1 MTPIIIYAAKTI
13 VCSCAFILLYMWQF
27 HKKVHYRYCRVYLIA
42 TMLLSVLI
50 PALNVPI
57 YPNRALQAQSDVQ
70 YVGAPTASANISA
83 SANASDVA
91 VTNREIVDYFEP
103 ATFVAP
109 SANTAAAPETV
120 KKTNWKAIGLIIYL
134 SFIAVTLLL
143 TIRSLLKIW
152 RLRAES
158 ELIARQDFSI
168 AKNSKVKA
176 PFTFFKTIFVGNN
189 YTDDEWRQIIS
200 HEASHARHLHS
211 VERMAMTL
219 LRTVFWFNPF
229 MWIAAKRLEEVQEW
243 QADNDAI
250 GDGYA
255 IEQYRLTILHQ
266 IFGYTPDLSL
276 GMSNSFTKNRFI
288 MMTQQLNRK
297 CTRPA
302 VLAAAVAAGAFF
314 AFGCTTQTFARNGQT
329 LDSESVASNNSDTLT
344 LSREWPSANYSYD
357 TTYSN
362 FTFHF
367 DRFNGDSENEV
378 VNNRYRSVSEGEKSI
393 ETIEF
398 LCNGSKVCYAV
409 ASGVSEVR
417 DPQSSELDWVN
428 EKTTILLEGHL
439 IPFADFKKL
448 TKDNIFTIK
457 YLHLSGNMDFVYV
470 RSSGGVSFSDKYRIF
485 HPQSAFCK
493 KLPDVV
499 PIVGIRYV
507 SNDNDFVELYLNDTK
522 TKTSYILVVPNMA
535 DNFCINGK
543 FGSIEKFKKVFD
555 SQFNN
560 KNITLYRNAA
570 AKKRFGNEYDYV
582 IDAESTYNV
591 TEVEDL
597 QLGTKLFE
605 ASITVGENN
614 TKTFH
619 ELLTSGTKYYIKVDT
634 KNPSSSGQMT
644 AAFTDDDGNWYG
656 RIERLKS
663 DQSEIISFDCNRT
676 GYYNIELRSKNGD
689 EVKGTYTLRYVSP
702 KAPANIEDFPSASTT
717 FLKDFNVSLI
727 GGVSSIAQKFNVR
740 LWEGT
745 VYQIWSASSIGSI
758 TATLIDD
765 NGSECGTRYTVQN
778 GQSEVI
784 EFYCKKTDDY
794 KICIRSKDGGDVKGT
809 CTLRYV
815 NE

>member
-13 VCSCAFILLYMWQF
+13 VCSCAFIMLYMWQF
-27 HKKVHYRYCRVYLIA
+27 HKKVHYKYCRIYLIA
-42 TMLLSVLI
+42 TMLLSVVI

-57 YPNRALQAQSDVQ
+57 YPNQALQAQSDVQ
-70 YVGAPTASANISA
+70 YIGDTAANESEMTVIR
-83 SANASDVA
+83 
-91 VTNREIVDYFEP
+91 RETVSYSEP
-103 ATFVAP
+103 PVFVA
-109 SANTAAAPETV
+109 TVTDTDTDTKAATTV
-120 KKTNWKAIGLIIYL
+120 KNKKTDWKTIGLIIYL
-134 SFIAVTLLL
+134 SFIAVTLVL

-168 AKNSKVKA
+168 AKNSNVKT
-176 PFTFFKTIFVGNN
+176 PFTFFRTIFVGNN

-229 MWIAAKRLEEVQEW
+229 MWIAAKCLEEVQEW

-276 GMSNSFTKNRFI
+276 GMSSSFTKNRFI
-288 MMTQQLNRK
+288 MMTKQLNRK

-314 AFGCTTQTFARNGQT
+314 AFGCTTQTFARDSQT
-329 LDSESVASNNSDTLT
+329 LDSEPVASNNIDTMI
-344 LSREWPSANYSYD
+344 LSRDWPSANYYYD
-357 TTYSN
+357 TTYSTI
-362 FTFHF
+362 TFHF
-367 DRFNGDSENEV
+367 DRFNGDFENDM

-398 LCNGSKVCYAV
+398 LCNGSKVCFAV
-409 ASGVSEVR
+409 ASGVSQVR

-448 TKDNIFTIK
+448 TKDNILAIH
-457 YLHLSGNMDFVYV
+457 YLHLNSNMDFVYV
-470 RSSGGVSFSDKYRIF
+470 RSSGFMTSGDKYRIY
-485 HPQSAFCK
+485 HPQSTFCK
-493 KLPDVV
+493 KLPDVI

-522 TKTSYILVVPNMA
+522 TNTGYVLVVPNLA
-535 DNFCINGK
+535 DNFCINGN
-543 FGSIEKFKKVFD
+543 FGSIEKFKKVYN
-555 SQFNN
+555 SPNN
-560 KNITLYRNAA
+560 KNVTLYRNSA
-570 AKKRFGNEYDYV
+570 AKKRFGENYDYV
-582 IDAESTYNV
+582 IEFTSEPVKTY
-591 TEVEDL
+591 
-597 QLGTKLFE
+597 
-605 ASITVGENN
+605 
-614 TKTFH
+614 
-619 ELLTSGTKYYIKVDT
+619 
-634 KNPSSSGQMT
+634 
-644 AAFTDDDGNWYG
+644 
-656 RIERLKS
+656 
-663 DQSEIISFDCNRT
+663 
-676 GYYNIELRSKNGD
+676 
-689 EVKGTYTLRYVSP
+689 SP
-702 KAPANIEDFPSASTT
+702 KAPANIEDFPSASST
-717 FLKDFNVSLI
+717 FLKDFNVSLV
-727 GGVSSIAQKFNVR
+727 GSVSSIAQRFNVR

-758 TATLIDD
+758 TATLIDEYG
-765 NGSECGTRYTVQN
+765 NECGKRYSVQN
-778 GQSEVI
+778 GQNEVI
-784 EFYCKKTDDY
+784 QFYCEKTGDY
-794 KICIRSKDGGDVKGT
+794 NINVRSKNGGDVKGT

>member
-1 MTPIIIYAAKTI
+1 MPPIIIYAAKTI

-27 HKKVHYRYCRVYLIA
+27 HKKVHYKYCRIYLIA

-57 YPNRALQAQSDVQ
+57 YPNRALQVQTDVQ
-70 YVGAPTASANISA
+70 YVGDATVSAGETTTTDRA
-83 SANASDVA
+83 A
-91 VTNREIVDYFEP
+91 TTYFEP
-103 ATFVAP
+103 SVSVAP
-109 SANTAAAPETV
+109 TSTNIETATTTV
-120 KKTNWKAIGLIIYL
+120 KKTDWKTIGLIIYL
-134 SFIAVTLLL
+134 SFIAVTIML
-143 TIRSLLKIW
+143 TIRSLLRIW

-158 ELIARQDFSI
+158 ELTTKQDFSI

-219 LRTVFWFNPF
+219 LRTLFWFNPF

-288 MMTQQLNRK
+288 MMTQKLNRK

-448 TKDNIFTIK
+448 TKDNVFTIK

-470 RSSGGVSFSDKYRIF
+470 RSSGGVSFSDKYRIY

-560 KNITLYRNAA
+560 KSITLYRNAA

-614 TKTFH
+614 IKRFH
-619 ELLTSGTKYYIKVDT
+619 ELLTSGTQYYIQVDT
-634 KNPSSSGQMT
+634 KNPSSSGGRMI
-644 AAFTDDDGNWYG
+644 AAFADDDGNWYG

-663 DQSEIISFDCNRT
+663 DQSEIVSFDCYKT
-676 GYYNIELRSKNGD
+676 GYYTIDVRSNNGD
-689 EVKGTYTLRYVSP
+689 EVSGVYTLWG
-702 KAPANIEDFPSASTT
+702 K
-717 FLKDFNVSLI
+717 
-727 GGVSSIAQKFNVR
+727 
-740 LWEGT
+740 
-745 VYQIWSASSIGSI
+745 
-758 TATLIDD
+758 
-765 NGSECGTRYTVQN
+765 
-778 GQSEVI
+778 
-784 EFYCKKTDDY
+784 
-794 KICIRSKDGGDVKGT
+794 
-809 CTLRYV
+809 

>member
-1 MTPIIIYAAKTI
+1 MTTIIIYAAKTI

-27 HKKVHYRYCRVYLIA
+27 HKKVHYRYCRIYLIA

-70 YVGAPTASANISA
+70 YVGVATASS
-83 SANASDVA
+83 SLSDVA
-91 VTNREIVDYFEP
+91 VTNREIVDYIEP
-103 ATFVAP
+103 STVVAP
-109 SANTAAAPETV
+109 SANTAAAPATV
-120 KKTNWKAIGLIIYL
+120 KKTNWKSIGLIIYL
-134 SFIAVTLLL
+134 SFIAISLVL
-143 TIRSLLKIW
+143 TIRGLLKIW
-152 RLRAES
+152 RLRTES
-158 ELIARQDFSI
+158 ELVVRQDFNI
-168 AKNSKVKA
+168 AKNSNVKT

-211 VERMAMTL
+211 VERMAMAL
-219 LRTVFWFNPF
+219 LRTIFWFNPF

-329 LDSESVASNNSDTLT
+329 SDSEPVASTNRDTMT
-344 LSREWPSANYSYD
+344 FSRKLPSGNYYD
-357 TTYSN
+357 TTYSTI
-362 FTFHF
+362 TFHF
-367 DRFNGDSENEV
+367 DRFNGDSENEA

-398 LCNGSKVCYAV
+398 LCNGRKVCYAV
-409 ASGVSEVR
+409 ASGVSEAR

-448 TKDNIFTIK
+448 TKNSIGAIH
-457 YLHLSGNMDFVYV
+457 YLHLNSNMDFVYV
-470 RSSGGVSFSDKYRIF
+470 RSYGYMTSSEKYRIY
-485 HPQSAFCK
+485 HPQSTFCK
-493 KLPDVV
+493 KLPEVV
-499 PIVGIRYV
+499 PIALIKYV
-507 SNDNDFVELYLNDTK
+507 SIDNDFVELCLNETTTK
-522 TKTSYILVVPNMA
+522 TTYILVVPNMA

-543 FGSIEKFKKVFD
+543 FGSIEKFRKVFD

-560 KNITLYRNAA
+560 KSITIYRNAA

-605 ASITVGENN
+605 ESITVGENN

-619 ELLTSGTKYYIKVDT
+619 ELLTSGTQYYIKVDT

-663 DQSEIISFDCNRT
+663 DQSEIVSFYCYRT
-676 GYYNIELRSKNGD
+676 GYYTIDVRSKNGD
-689 EVKGTYTLRYVSP
+689 EVSGVYTLWG
-702 KAPANIEDFPSASTT
+702 K
-717 FLKDFNVSLI
+717 
-727 GGVSSIAQKFNVR
+727 
-740 LWEGT
+740 
-745 VYQIWSASSIGSI
+745 
-758 TATLIDD
+758 
-765 NGSECGTRYTVQN
+765 
-778 GQSEVI
+778 
-784 EFYCKKTDDY
+784 
-794 KICIRSKDGGDVKGT
+794 
-809 CTLRYV
+809 

>member
-1 MTPIIIYAAKTI
+1 MTTIIIYAAKTI

-27 HKKVHYRYCRVYLIA
+27 HKKVHYKYCRIYLIA
-42 TMLLSVLI
+42 TMLLSVVI
-50 PALNVPI
+50 PAMNVPI
-57 YPNRALQAQSDVQ
+57 YPNQALQTQSDVQ
-70 YVGAPTASANISA
+70 YVGVATASS
-83 SANASDVA
+83 SLSDVA
-91 VTNREIVDYFEP
+91 VTNREIVDYIEP
-103 ATFVAP
+103 STVVAP

-168 AKNSKVKA
+168 AKNSNVKT

-219 LRTVFWFNPF
+219 LRTLFWFNPF
-229 MWIAAKRLEEVQEW
+229 MWIAAKCLEEVQEW

-288 MMTQQLNRK
+288 MMTQKLNRK

-329 LDSESVASNNSDTLT
+329 LDSESVASNNSDTMT
-344 LSREWPSANYSYD
+344 FSREWPLFNRND
-357 TTYSN
+357 TTPSLN

-367 DRFNGDSENEV
+367 DRFIDDAENEF
-378 VNNRYRSVSEGEKSI
+378 VNNRYRCANAGEKSI
-393 ETIEF
+393 ETIEYY
-398 LCNGSKVCYAV
+398 CYGRKVRFAV
-409 ASGVSEVR
+409 ANGVSEVR

-428 EKTTILLEGHL
+428 EKTNIFLEGQL
-439 IPFADFKKL
+439 MPFADFKKL
-448 TKDNIFTIK
+448 TKNSINGIQ
-457 YLHLSGNMDFVYV
+457 YLHLNSNMDFVYV
-470 RSSGGVSFSDKYRIF
+470 RNFSYMVSPDKYRIY

-493 KLPDVV
+493 KMPDAV
-499 PIVGIRYV
+499 PIAGIRYI
-507 SNDNDFVELYLNDTK
+507 SNENDFVELYLNDAK
-522 TKTSYILVVPNMA
+522 TSTSYILVVPNLA
-535 DNFCINGK
+535 DNFYINGN
-543 FGSIEKFKKVFD
+543 FGSIEKFKNVFEAP
-555 SQFNN
+555 SN

-582 IDAESTYNV
+582 IDVTPKYTVAEV
-591 TEVEDL
+591 DDL
-597 QLGTKLFE
+597 QLSTNLFE
-605 ASITVGENN
+605 AMVTVSKNN
-614 TKTFH
+614 TKNFH
-619 ELLTSGTKYYIKVDT
+619 ELLMRGTHYYIIVETQKT
-634 KNPSSSGQMT
+634 SASGQMT
-644 AAFTDDDGNWYG
+644 AEITDDDGNWADWYG
-656 RIERLKS
+656 AIKRLKGE
-663 DQSEIISFDCNRT
+663 QSEIISFDCNRT